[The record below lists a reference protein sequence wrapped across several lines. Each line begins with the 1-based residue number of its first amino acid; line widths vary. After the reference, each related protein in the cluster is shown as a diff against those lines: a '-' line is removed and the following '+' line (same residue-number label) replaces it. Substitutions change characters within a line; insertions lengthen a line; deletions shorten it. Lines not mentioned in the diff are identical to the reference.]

1 MRTVVLDCGLGNL
14 RSVAKALEHVGF
26 GEVKVSGDPFEVK
39 RAEVLVFPGQG
50 AFRRAVENLRRRDL
64 LKPLLEHIGSGKPFL
79 GICLGLQILFERSY
93 EHGKTEGLGIL
104 KGEVVRL
111 PENLKLPHI
120 GWNQVWLKK
129 SSKLFEGIK
138 SGDYFYFAH
147 SYHAVPEEEEVVV
160 STTDYGIQFVS
171 AVEKENIFGVQ
182 FHPEKSQKKGLLLL
196 RNFRRICEE
205 LL

>member
-14 RSVAKALEHVGF
+14 RSVVKALEHVGF
-26 GEVKVSGDPFEVK
+26 GDVKVSGDPFEVK

-138 SGDYFYFAH
+138 SGDYFYFVH